1 MNIGIPKKTHTL
13 QTQAQQNAAETKATP
28 ETGAPQK
35 ANDTPLDAASLS
47 QLFEQAGLPVQN
59 VRSKEGDTLQ
69 KLARETGI
77 PLNVLQLLNPG
88 LPTKEPLPADTE
100 LKIPGGRKEATQ
112 ASRQM
117 AQQGGALAAQLQ
129 ALLEA
134 LLNGDTNALQALAG
148 GGAAR
153 GPTPR
158 AGISKAGA
166 GLAAPAAA
174 AAGLGALAGQGGAP
188 AGMGIPAAGANP
200 MAAPQAAP
208 AFPGAGAPPA
218 GAPAM
223 ALQPDGAATLAPPTP
238 APTGAPQQ
246 IAATGSGPARLG
258 PGYESLNQLSGQLS
272 NLDGRFNP
280 STAKGRAAQ
289 ALALAI
295 GGTEVYSKGSRA
307 NDFFTRR
314 GGTGNNMLGFGQF
327 NLAYHTSKTNTPQKY
342 TGFMGDILTG
352 RAPMPNGRK
361 GGDHAANLV
370 RAVESGAVRKGNDL
384 KNWMQQN
391 RFGGS
396 NWQGIDDGWSR
407 VPGLGDQL
415 VNFIRGGSAANA
427 PNA

>member
-1 MNIGIPKKTHTL
+1 MNIGIPKKTNAL
-13 QTQAQQNAAETKATP
+13 PSQAMQNVAEAQ
-28 ETGAPQK
+28 GAPQV
-35 ANDTPLDAASLS
+35 ATQQNSNAAPVDAASLAK
-47 QLFEQAGLPVQN
+47 LFEQAGLPVQD

-88 LPTKEPLPADTE
+88 LPAKEPLPADTA

-112 ASRQM
+112 GARQ
-117 AQQGGALAAQLQ
+117 ADPQAGALAAQLQ
-129 ALLEA
+129 ALLDA
-134 LLNGDTNALQALAG
+134 LLNGDTAALQALAG
-148 GGAAR
+148 GGAGR

-158 AGISKAGA
+158 AGIPKAAAGGAAAGGAASAGA
-166 GLAAPAAA
+166 AGPGAQGLGALGGQGAGAPMGMGMPAAA
-174 AAGLGALAGQGGAP
+174 AQA
-188 AGMGIPAAGANP
+188 
-200 MAAPQAAP
+200 AAPQMGNPGMAPVAQDAAN
-208 AFPGAGAPPA
+208 F
-218 GAPAM
+218 
-223 ALQPDGAATLAPPTP
+223 APPTP

-280 STAKGRAAQ
+280 GTAKGRAAQ

-307 NDFFTRR
+307 TDFFTRR

-327 NLAYHTSKTNTPQKY
+327 NLAYHTNKTNTPQKY
-342 TGFMGDILTG
+342 AGFMGDILTG
-352 RAPMPNGRK
+352 RAAMPNGRP
-361 GGDHAANLV
+361 GRDHAANLV
-370 RAVESGAVRKGNDL
+370 NAVESGVVRNGNDL
-384 KNWMQQN
+384 KNWMRQN

-415 VNFIRGGSAANA
+415 VNFIRGGAAANP